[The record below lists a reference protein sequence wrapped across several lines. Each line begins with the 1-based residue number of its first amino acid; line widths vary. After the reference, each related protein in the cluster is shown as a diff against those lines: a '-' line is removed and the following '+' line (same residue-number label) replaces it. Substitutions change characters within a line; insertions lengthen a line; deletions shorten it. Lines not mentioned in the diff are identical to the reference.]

1 MADNLPISPNRESE
15 TMANPPPIRIVIVDD
30 HPLLRQGVAL
40 ALRSDPRMDVVGEGS
55 SGQAAVALAVDLQPD
70 ILLLDISMPDGGGLE
85 AAQRIRE
92 LAPRCKIA
100 MLTASEEGEDLI
112 TALRAGVQGYILKG
126 SQIREVVDAVLTIH
140 AGHAYV
146 SPQLAGKL
154 LLAIS
159 AAPQPSAVQSLTDR
173 ELGILRL
180 VAEGLPNKE
189 IAARLDLAEK
199 TVKHHMTA
207 LMRKL
212 GVTNRVE
219 AALLAQRDG
228 LT

>member
-1 MADNLPISPNRESE
+1 M
-15 TMANPPPIRIVIVDD
+15 TTPPPIRIVIVDD

-40 ALRSDPRMDVVGEGS
+40 ALRNDPRMDVVGEGD
-55 SGQAAVALAVDLQPD
+55 SGRAAVALAVALQPD

-85 AAQRIRE
+85 AAQRLRD
-92 LAPRCKIA
+92 LVPQCKIA
-100 MLTASEEGEDLI
+100 MLTASEEGADLV
-112 TALRAGVQGYILKG
+112 TALKAGVQGYILKG
-126 SQIREVVDAVLTIH
+126 SQIREVVDAVLAIN
-140 AGHAYV
+140 AGNAYV

-159 AAPQPSAVQSLTDR
+159 TAPQPSAFDALTDR
-173 ELGILRL
+173 EQGILRL

-212 GVTNRVE
+212 GVRSRVE
-219 AALLAQRDG
+219 AALFAHRHG